1 VKKPYRRAPAP
12 SASIDALVARAA
24 EALRQER
31 FREAIDLFKLLLRQ
45 EPRPEWKR
53 ALADAYHGRARDL
66 AAKRMFKE
74 AAMVLENALAP
85 DGTLHDP
92 LFYLECLI
100 RDGQQQKAAMHALIY
115 IGRDAALPV
124 DSRAALEEL
133 TAALL
138 VAVPLR
144 PDPTRPGPAE
154 RTRWLELAATS
165 REALDAWVS
174 GAPAEEVERHLNRI
188 SLRSAF
194 RPVRLLLKSLLGGL
208 QETDRSRWLL
218 EAITPG
224 SPFLA
229 FREAV
234 EAVISGE
241 QGIDAENWHR
251 LTRVQQAF
259 VAEARDLPASA
270 SQFLAHVA
278 DAARAGP
285 AALYNFLS
293 KQTEQPQA
301 EIRSACL
308 NLLPQIP
315 DRLAQFEQRFGPLS
329 PLERNRIQALAA
341 ERRDDWD
348 RAERFWRAAA
358 SSVPSED
365 PQAGLMRGVIF
376 RHLADLAAAHPQ
388 IKGDPDDFPSDPIIH
403 YLEQSREADP
413 DYVPAV
419 LKLIG
424 QYRKDD
430 RPKDWHRLAEEV
442 VQRFPDNSAVLQ
454 QATESAVAR
463 KAYKKAAGFARRLL
477 QIDPINAGVR
487 RQMIELQVAHA
498 RKQMRARRPDLA
510 TRELGTAYEWE
521 RPDAPNALL
530 RIAHG
535 LIGLQAGEGEWA
547 EARLQEGVALA
558 GGGAAGWFRAAL
570 ETELMRLGGGLV
582 DRLRKELAQAR
593 VAPPTREAVLSVM
606 TALGQPEATANRKA
620 VASLLLGMRP
630 WLLHAAAFDWLPAE
644 FHVLAETFARF
655 EAFNLLQEYARAAR
669 QRDVTNSTWRF
680 YEIVARTRGDVERLS
695 MSEMNELTKMADAAV
710 DRKDFHAANRI
721 ERFLSGESVTSSG
734 RRRSPP
740 GLPNDL
746 DGEAMEML
754 IEAFVSSM
762 AKGSARDVRALVE
775 EFGPEGAASVMVE
788 RLRDSP
794 LGGEMPERVLRE
806 LCAAMVAQAMTANT
820 PGRGGT
826 VRRRRA

>member
-1 VKKPYRRAPAP
+1 VKKPHRRVPT
-12 SASIDALVARAA
+12 STASTEILVAQAA

-31 FREAIDLFKLLLRQ
+31 FREAIDLYKLLLRQ
-45 EPRPEWKR
+45 EPRSEWKL
-53 ALADAYHGRARDL
+53 ALAQAYHGRARDL

-74 AAMVLENALAP
+74 AAMVLENTLAP

-92 LFYLECLI
+92 LFYLHCLL
-100 RDGQQQKAAMHALIY
+100 RDGQQQKAATHALAY
-115 IGRDAALPV
+115 IGRDAAQPI
-124 DSRAALEEL
+124 DSRGALEEL

-144 PDPTRPGPAE
+144 SDPARPGPAE
-154 RTRWLELAATS
+154 RTRWLELATAS

-194 RPVRLLLKSLLGGL
+194 RPVRLLLRSLLAGP
-208 QETDRSRWLL
+208 QEADRSRRLL
-218 EAITPG
+218 EAITLG
-224 SPFLA
+224 SPFFA
-229 FREAV
+229 FREAA
-234 EAVISGE
+234 EAAISGE
-241 QGIDAENWHR
+241 QGIDADAWHR

-259 VAEARDLPASA
+259 VAEARGLPASS

-278 DAARAGP
+278 DSARAGP
-285 AALYNFLS
+285 APLYNFLS
-293 KQTEQPQA
+293 KQTDQPQA

-358 SSVPSED
+358 ASVPPED

-376 RHLADLAAAHPQ
+376 RHLADLAAAHPE
-388 IKGDPDDFPSDPIIH
+388 IEGDFDDFLSDPVLS

-424 QYRKDD
+424 QYREDG
-430 RPKDWHRLAEEV
+430 RLKDWHRLAEEA
-442 VQRFPDNSAVLQ
+442 VQRFPNNSAVLQ

-463 KAYKKAAGFARRLL
+463 KAYKKAAGFARKLL
-477 QIDPINAGVR
+477 QIDPINVGVR

-498 RKQMRARRPDLA
+498 RKQLRAKRPDLA
-510 TRELGTAYEWE
+510 SRELGSAYEWE
-521 RPDAPNALL
+521 WPDAPNALV

-535 LIGLQAGEGEWA
+535 LIGLQGGEGEPA

-570 ETELMRLGGGLV
+570 ETELMRLDGGLV

-593 VAPPTREAVLSVM
+593 IAPPTRDAVLSVM
-606 TALGQPEATANRKA
+606 TALGQPEATADRKA

-630 WLLHAAAFDWLPAE
+630 WLLQAAAFDWPPAE
-644 FHVLAETFARF
+644 FRALAETFTRF
-655 EAFNLLQEYARAAR
+655 EAFDLLQEYARAAR
-669 QRDVTNSTWRF
+669 QRDAINPTWRF
-680 YEIVARTRGDVERLS
+680 YEIVARTRGDAERLS
-695 MSEMNELTKMADAAV
+695 MGEIDELTKMADAAA
-710 DRKDFHAANRI
+710 DRKDFHAASRI
-721 ERFLSGESVTSSG
+721 ERFLRGESVTPSG
-734 RRRSPP
+734 RRRPPP
-740 GLPNDL
+740 GLPDDL
-746 DGEAMEML
+746 DDEGMEML
-754 IEAFVSSM
+754 IEALVGSM
-762 AKGSARDVRALVE
+762 PKGPAKDVRALAE
-775 EFGPEGAASVMVE
+775 EFGPEGAASIMVE

-794 LGGEMPERVLRE
+794 LGAEMPERVLRE
-806 LCAAMVAQAMTANT
+806 LCAAMVAQAMTVNT
-820 PGRGGT
+820 SGRGRT
-826 VRRRRA
+826 AQRRRA